1 MLIRVGVVV
10 ALFGPALLAHLAVPL
25 AAAVVVVIAVAL
37 AVDPPWREPD
47 APPAKEEAVFSNPF
61 ELRAVLGF
69 AALLAFIL
77 VLTKLLT
84 QTFGGAGSIALAAI
98 AGLADV
104 DAVTLS
110 MTSLAGEGGGAVTQ
124 ATIAILVVVASN
136 TLSKCGMALFVGGR
150 QFGLAYLGACAAA
163 IAAGAAAALVLGL
176 A

>member
-1 MLIRVGVVV
+1 M
-10 ALFGPALLAHLAVPL
+10 APPPN
-25 AAAVVVVIAVAL
+25 
-37 AVDPPWREPD
+37 PPWLASGVGEAREG
-47 APPAKEEAVFSNPF
+47 AVFSNPF

-104 DAVTLS
+104 DAITLS
-110 MTSLAGEGGGAVTQ
+110 MTSLAGEGGPVAQ

-136 TLSKCGMALFVGGR
+136 TLSKSGMAIFVGGR
-150 QFGLAYLGACAAA
+150 RFGLAYLAASLA
-163 IAAGAAAALVLGL
+163 ALAAGGLAALLLGL